1 MAPTEPPTSTAS
13 SEPVG
18 LGPVFT
24 IPNVISMVRLLCIP
38 LFLVV
43 LFGFDSRVGAAALLA
58 GLGASDW
65 VDGYLARRLDQHSEL
80 GKILDPTADRL
91 MFIVAVVAM
100 IVDGSVPIW
109 FAVLSLAREGAVGI
123 AAVVFA
129 LLGARRIDVTWWGK
143 TATFGLMF
151 AFPLFLLGAASVS
164 GADAYTTAAW
174 IIGIPSLV
182 LSYYVVG
189 EYVPLALGALRE
201 GRAARAAADAP

>member
-1 MAPTEPPTSTAS
+1 MTPTEPPTPDPPVGS
-13 SEPVG
+13 SG
-18 LGPVFT
+18 LGPVLT
-24 IPNVISMVRLLCIP
+24 VPNVVSFVRLLCIP

-43 LFGFDSRVGAAALLA
+43 LFGMDSRVGAAALLA

-65 VDGYLARRLDQHSEL
+65 VDGYLARRLDQHSDL

-91 MFIVAVVAM
+91 MFLVAVVAM
-100 IVDGSVPIW
+100 IVDGSVPVW
-109 FAVLSLAREGAVGI
+109 FAVMSLVREGVVGL
-123 AAVVFA
+123 AAVVFG

-151 AFPLFLLGAASVS
+151 AFPLFLLGSASIA
-164 GADAYTTAAW
+164 GADGYTTAAW
-174 IIGIPSLV
+174 IIGIPSLA

-201 GRAARAAADAP
+201 GRAARAGARAP

>member
-1 MAPTEPPTSTAS
+1 MTPTEPEAS
-13 SEPVG
+13 ATPVGSGG

-24 IPNVISMVRLLCIP
+24 APNVISFVRLLCVP

-43 LFGFDSRVGAAALLA
+43 LFGLDSRVGAAVLLA

-91 MFIVAVVAM
+91 MFVVAIAAM
-100 IVDGSVPIW
+100 IVDGSVPVW
-109 FAVLSLAREGAVGI
+109 FAVISLVREGVVGI

-151 AFPLFLLGAASVS
+151 AFPLFLLGAASIS

-174 IIGIPSLV
+174 IIGIPSLA

-189 EYVPLALGALRE
+189 EYVPLALAALRE
-201 GRAARAAADAP
+201 GRAARAGARAP